1 MKFVRQFS
9 RARRPVTGRRLAA
22 ARRTLQRQAE
32 EVALFP
38 ELQPKETPAERVARL
53 DLSAEA
59 HFQSLRDYTA
69 QTWRRTRAE
78 FRTLTPAQREYVS
91 ARWNDPYWGPPHH
104 AGYLADLI
112 WCARK
117 EV

>member
-9 RARRPVTGRRLAA
+9 HARRPVTGRRLAA

-38 ELQPKETPAERVARL
+38 DLQPKETPAERVARL
-53 DLSAEA
+53 DLSAQA

-69 QTWRRTRAE
+69 QTWRRSRAE
-78 FRTLTPAQREYVS
+78 FRSLTSAQREYVS
-91 ARWNDPYWGPPHH
+91 ARWNDPRWGPPLH

-112 WCARK
+112 WFAK
-117 EV
+117 NHL